1 MYLIRGNFFGHFY
14 HKEKIE
20 IFWDIFD
27 QKKNPEKDPELLCSK
42 NGKKYPK
49 NIQKKSKKI
58 SKQYPN
64 FFFGIFL
71 IGRS

>member
-49 NIQKKSKKI
+49 NIQKK
-58 SKQYPN
+58 
-64 FFFGIFL
+64 
-71 IGRS
+71 